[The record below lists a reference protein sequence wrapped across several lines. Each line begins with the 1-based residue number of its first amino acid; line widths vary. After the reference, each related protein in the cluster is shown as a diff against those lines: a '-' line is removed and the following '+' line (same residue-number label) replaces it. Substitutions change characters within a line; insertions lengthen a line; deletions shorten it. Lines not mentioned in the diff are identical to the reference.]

1 MPKACKKLK
10 KLVSIF
16 LLLVFLFNVG
26 GYYFVFWCMQHQA
39 REKLLHRFDSNNYQ
53 DHELVVLSFPITL
66 PYPVSSDEPTRATG
80 KFQYN
85 GKEYRL
91 VQQRFENDTLFVICI
106 KDTESMRIAS
116 AINEYIQIAND
127 LPGTNQALGFLGKL
141 YKDFNTTTIIA
152 FTPFNDPVEPPQFFS
167 FSSSALPDP
176 FHRIE
181 SPPPQFVF

>member
-1 MPKACKKLK
+1 
-10 KLVSIF
+10 
-16 LLLVFLFNVG
+16 
-26 GYYFVFWCMQHQA
+26 MQHQA

-66 PYPVSSDEPTRATG
+66 PYPVSSDEPTRASG
-80 KFQYN
+80 NFQYN

-127 LPGTNQALGFLGKL
+127 LPGTNQALRFLGKL
-141 YKDFNTTTIIA
+141 YKDFNTTAVITLTQS
-152 FTPFNDPVEPPQFFS
+152 FDFVEPQRFF
-167 FSSSALPDP
+167 FISSSAWPDP
-176 FHRIE
+176 FHRVE
-181 SPPPQFVF
+181 SPPPQFAS